1 MRCLS
6 IIALCA
12 LATSVFAAAA
22 ATVEF
27 DGQRFTL
34 NYSDQATLSNGQPG
48 DGIAEFTLAG
58 ETVQD
63 WSKLFAFHAYPE
75 MGDDPVAAVQAV
87 GKAVKENNKDANFA
101 IITNDKNG
109 EAIIDFLTWAPDS
122 DIMEFNVFKYARAAD
137 GRGLIALQYAQH
149 VKLGDIDV
157 AGMRALRE
165 HAVDEMAFMS
175 MIDAH
180 KYFAD
185 RNARSAA
192 KSTKDDGSSLA
203 RAGGE
208 R

>member
-6 IIALCA
+6 ILALCA
-12 LATSVFAAAA
+12 LATSVVAAEAP
-22 ATVEF
+22 TVEF
-27 DGQRFTL
+27 DDQRYTL
-34 NYSDQATLSNGQPG
+34 NFADQATLANGQSG

-75 MGDDPVAAVQAV
+75 MGDDPIAAVQAV

-101 IITNDKNG
+101 IVANDKTG

-122 DIMEFNVFKYARAAD
+122 DIMEFNVFKYARAVD

-149 VKLGDIDV
+149 IKLGDIDV
-157 AGMRALRE
+157 EGMRALRE
-165 HAVDEMAFMS
+165 HAVEEMASMS
-175 MIDAH
+175 MIDAQ
-180 KYFAD
+180 KYFAEK
-185 RNARSAA
+185 NARSAA
-192 KSTKDDGSSLA
+192 KDDGSSLA